1 MSMSASAGKQF
12 YLYVTQ
18 TVDQGDARIGA
29 QLKSARER
37 EAGSKPVR
45 DGDPAMRELERVLQ
59 SQPGVQQPEPGAQQ
73 PDPGLQQPVPG
84 QEQVSTSEPNIQP
97 QLQLNT
103 QANP

>member
-1 MSMSASAGKQF
+1 
-12 YLYVTQ
+12 
-18 TVDQGDARIGA
+18 VDQGDARIGA

-37 EAGSKPVR
+37 EAGPKPVR

-59 SQPGVQQPEPGAQQ
+59 SQPGAQQ
-73 PDPGLQQPVPG
+73 PDPGLQQPEPG
-84 QEQVSTSEPNIQP
+84 QEQAPTSELNIQP